1 MSQRLMEAMREQ
13 EEGSREVLT
22 AIRDINTVTHQVKDG
37 SAEMLR
43 GGENVA
49 LEMSKLDK
57 LTRIINDSMNEMAA
71 GASEINNAASEV
83 NEIAQKNKSCI
94 ENLSLEVKNFK
105 V

>member
-1 MSQRLMEAMREQ
+1 M
-13 EEGSREVLT
+13 
-22 AIRDINTVTHQVKDG
+22 KDG

-94 ENLSLEVKNFK
+94 ENLSSEVKTFK